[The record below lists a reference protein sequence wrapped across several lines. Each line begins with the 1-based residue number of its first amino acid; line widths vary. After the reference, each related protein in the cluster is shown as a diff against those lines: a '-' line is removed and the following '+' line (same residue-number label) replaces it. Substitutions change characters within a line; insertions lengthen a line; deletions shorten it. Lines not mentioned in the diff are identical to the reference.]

1 MSDQAIDAIA
11 TIAASDAMAPLL
23 APPNTPGTPI
33 IRSLLETDFYKF
45 NMWQL
50 LWRRHPGLHASYRFC
65 CRNTPA
71 YPLAELLPALNTE
84 LDALCALRFRPT
96 ELAWLAEHSPLRP
109 AFLAWLR
116 GFGFERRHIRAWAE
130 AGQLHIE
137 ASGPQPQVM
146 GFEIYVLAIV
156 SELYFRRW
164 LAQQPGGAARALP
177 ALLAQGRARLQDKI
191 AQLQALA
198 VQPAPAGAGGFALF
212 DFGLRRRFSAAWQQE
227 VVATLQAQLP
237 GVFKGTSSVL
247 LAQELG
253 LAPIGTMAH
262 EYLQTYQALPGPLRD
277 FQRRALEDWWDEFGP
292 PLAVALTDVVGMDAF
307 LADFGP
313 TLAQHYQGLRHDSG
327 DPVAWAEKALAHYAR
342 LGLDARSKRLV
353 FSDGLS
359 TRSAIALYQRFATR
373 AQLGFGIGTHLTNDL
388 GVAPLNI
395 VMKLMR
401 INGQAVAKLSDA
413 PGKTLC
419 DDPAFL
425 QQLREAFL
433 A

>member
-11 TIAASDAMAPLL
+11 ACDATAPLL
-23 APPNTPGTPI
+23 APPSTPI

-109 AFLAWLR
+109 EFLAWLR

-198 VQPAPAGAGGFALF
+198 AQPAPAGAGGFALF

-277 FQRRALEDWWDEFGP
+277 FQRRAPGGLVGRIRPAPGRGLDGRGGHGRLFGRLWP
-292 PLAVALTDVVGMDAF
+292 HPGPALPRPAPRFGRPRG
-307 LADFGP
+307 LGRKSPGP
-313 TLAQHYQGLRHDSG
+313 TT
-327 DPVAWAEKALAHYAR
+327 PAW
-342 LGLDARSKRLV
+342 GWM
-353 FSDGLS
+353 
-359 TRSAIALYQRFATR
+359 R
-373 AQLGFGIGTHLTNDL
+373 AANAWCSRM
-388 GVAPLNI
+388 V
-395 VMKLMR
+395 
-401 INGQAVAKLSDA
+401 
-413 PGKTLC
+413 
-419 DDPAFL
+419 
-425 QQLREAFL
+425 
-433 A
+433 